1 MDLLRRPALLHAR
14 ATREFFTEA
23 ERVPPASFPVR
34 LVSLAHPLQRC
45 RPLHR
50 SARDLIRR
58 VTERGGTGYE
68 RRISD
73 GLRLIAR
80 LPRLPRVTSFPTAI
94 PPPLRASPRS
104 YCFVFSNSRI
114 VRGVREE
121 NSTMVRSTRAG
132 KKLVCR
138 LKAWKRKER
147 EKGRAGEIEKE
158 FWRVER
164 RRE

>member
-34 LVSLAHPLQRC
+34 LVSLAHPL
-45 RPLHR
+45 HR

-80 LPRLPRVTSFPTAI
+80 LPRLPRGYEFPDGYSATSARIAAI
-94 PPPLRASPRS
+94 LLL
-104 YCFVFSNSRI
+104 CILQFSNREGGE
-114 VRGVREE
+114 RGELDDGSVDE
-121 NSTMVRSTRAG
+121 SG
-132 KKLVCR
+132 
-138 LKAWKRKER
+138 
-147 EKGRAGEIEKE
+147 EKVG
-158 FWRVER
+158 V
-164 RRE
+164 

>member
-80 LPRLPRVTSFPTAI
+80 LPRLPRGYEFPDGYSATSARIAAI
-94 PPPLRASPRS
+94 LLL
-104 YCFVFSNSRI
+104 CILQFSNREGGE
-114 VRGVREE
+114 RGELDDGSVDER
-121 NSTMVRSTRAG
+121 G
-132 KKLVCR
+132 KSWCV
-138 LKAWKRKER
+138 
-147 EKGRAGEIEKE
+147 G
-158 FWRVER
+158 
-164 RRE
+164 